1 MKCENCHYLNKKGA
15 EVCVKCGSPLKSVDS
30 NIVTDP
36 NVTTLVE
43 TDLNKTTLV
52 INPNATIISPIGDT
66 LRPTEIV
73 NPNKTII
80 NGLSDRDCAATVID
94 NVGKTEIE
102 TDNNKLNRTI
112 IEPVKQHRCPACSY
126 PLGAN
131 TDVCPS
137 CGRNCSDSSNDI
149 YDNKTEPTT
158 KSDVN
163 KISRT
168 IGDWSNLSENAFRL
182 QAIDDEGEEGE
193 ILEFDAEEV
202 FLNRDNIDANNGTI
216 DGELQATIM
225 CIAGNFSLINN
236 SSRQSTFVSPSNYYH
251 LKDGDLIRF
260 GNRTFK
266 FIKKG

>member
-15 EVCVKCGSPLKSVDS
+15 EVCVKCGFPLKSVDS
-30 NIVTDP
+30 NIGLEP
-36 NVTTLVE
+36 NA
-43 TDLNKTTLV
+43 TTLV
-52 INPNATIISPIGDT
+52 INSNETIISPIGDT

-73 NPNKTII
+73 NPGKTII
-80 NGLSDRDCAATVID
+80 NGQSDGPCAATVID
-94 NVGKTEIE
+94 YVGKTEIE

-112 IEPVKQHRCPACSY
+112 IEPIQHHCCPDCSY

-137 CGRNCSDSSNDI
+137 CGRNCSASSNDI
-149 YDNKTEPTT
+149 YENKTEPAT

-163 KISRT
+163 KSSRT

-182 QAIDDEGEEGE
+182 QAIDDKGEEGE

-202 FLNRDNIDANNGTI
+202 FLNRDNLDVNNRTIDA
-216 DGELQATIM
+216 ELQATILCNAGHF
-225 CIAGNFSLINN
+225 CIINN
-236 SSRQSTFVSPSNYYH
+236 SCLQPTFICPSTYYE
-251 LKDGDLIRF
+251 LKDGDIVRF

-266 FIKKG
+266 FIKKS